1 MFATP
6 ALGLALS
13 YLVAGIRA
21 QKKRQSE
28 DCREECSDATWRG
41 LSGSQG
47 QAPVSPWAI
56 RDDHAT
62 YSMSGLRS
70 FSPHRHTPSG
80 LTRVPQLAG
89 QTDEINSFT
98 ACPVRQPSSL
108 MARRRLVPV
117 CLYAPLR
124 ENRLTTC
131 PGWWPS
137 FQRATHQPEPA
148 RYALF
153 VAAAWPDGIGRC
165 RRRWSAASVRPA
177 DPDASHTAGDPR
189 RR

>member
-6 ALGLALS
+6 AFGLALS
-13 YLVAGIRA
+13 YLAAGIRA

-47 QAPVSPWAI
+47 QAPVSPRTI
-56 RDDHAT
+56 RDGHTA

-80 LTRVPQLAG
+80 LTRSRWRAG
-89 QTDEINSFT
+89 QTDEINLFT

-117 CLYAPLR
+117 CRYAPLR

-165 RRRWSAASVRPA
+165 RRRWFAASVRPA
-177 DPDASHTAGDPR
+177 DPGASRTAGGPR
-189 RR
+189 HR